1 MMQEECLKNNN
12 TIEQNKHLSR
22 QRMLLDRCDSLKR
35 MAIVATSIS
44 VLSAIFC
51 VLSIPFIYNYLQ
63 HIQSVIESESDYCK
77 YRSNSLWKELSRT
90 LQQKP
95 LIKNSHQNKRKTRQG
110 YFPVEAATFG
120 PLSPNSSEA
129 LYGAQLI
136 GQKCGC
142 SYGAHGE
149 PGEAGLDG
157 KDGADGLPGTDGQP
171 GQEAVGGAKHK
182 DFCIECP
189 PGQIGPRGQPGEK
202 GEPGEPGQPGIDADG
217 GIRGPAGLPGP
228 PGPPGAPGIPG
239 RKGVAG
245 KPGLQIE
252 QQGNSGP
259 AGPVGAKGPAGEKG
273 APGVPGHPG
282 QPGSKGLPGDRGPVG
297 SPGKVGEPGKKG
309 QQGEHGLP
317 GGCTHCPIPRTAPG
331 Y

>member
-1 MMQEECLKNNN
+1 MQECFEDNNA
-12 TIEQNKHLSR
+12 IEQKRLISR
-22 QRMLLDRCDSLKR
+22 RRMMLDRCESLKR

-95 LIKNSHQNKRKTRQG
+95 LIKHSQQSKRRVRAG
-110 YFPVEAATFG
+110 YFPVEAAPAFG
-120 PLSPNSSEA
+120 PLSQENSTQS

-149 PGEAGLDG
+149 PGEAGIDG
-157 KDGADGLPGTDGQP
+157 KNGADGLPGTDGQP
-171 GQEAVGGAKHK
+171 GHEAIGEAKPR

-189 PGQIGPRGQPGEK
+189 TGQIGPRGQPGEK
-202 GEPGEPGQPGIDADG
+202 GTPGEPGQPGLEADG
-217 GIRGPAGLPGP
+217 GTRGQTGNPGP

-239 RKGVAG
+239 RKGVPG

-252 QQGNSGP
+252 EHGAGGQT
-259 AGPVGAKGPAGEKG
+259 GPVGVKGKTGEKG
-273 APGVPGHPG
+273 TPGVIGHSG
-282 QPGSKGLPGDRGPVG
+282 QPGPKGPPGDRGPVG
-297 SPGKVGEPGKKG
+297 LPGRVGEPGKKG

-317 GGCTHCPIPRTAPG
+317 GGCTHCPVPRTAPG

>member
-1 MMQEECLKNNN
+1 MKILKYKD
-12 TIEQNKHLSR
+12 IFKL
-22 QRMLLDRCDSLKR
+22 
-35 MAIVATSIS
+35 SIS

-77 YRSNSLWKELSRT
+77 VCLIVGVIKINLFKYRSNSLWKELSRT

-95 LIKNSHQNKRKTRQG
+95 LIKDSHQSKRKTRQG

-120 PLSPNSSEA
+120 PLPPNSSEA

-136 GQKCGC
+136 GQKC
-142 SYGAHGE
+142 E
-149 PGEAGLDG
+149 PGDAGLDG

-171 GQEAVGGAKHK
+171 GQEAVGGAKHR
-182 DFCIECP
+182 DFCMECP

-239 RKGVAG
+239 RKGVPG

-252 QQGNSGP
+252 QQGTTGP

-297 SPGKVGEPGKKG
+297 PPGKVGEPGKKG